1 MDRIDEKE
9 KKWWHP
15 TVTDTEYCNR
25 LRDDYPENAHM
36 DDDEL
41 RDFYADGRKY
51 STLWDHIGD
60 AYEDYEP
67 LADSYFD
74 LLTALAEKDDEI
86 NHHLLVLGE
95 SAKSEAAKDERIKE
109 LGAVVEAAIRLL
121 RFSELAPMDTP
132 ANRAWLDLQNAL
144 TALGKEGS

>member
-86 NHHLLVLGE
+86 THHLLVLGE
-95 SAKSEAAKDERIKE
+95 SAKSEASQGKRIEEATSQVISLLAKT
-109 LGAVVEAAIRLL
+109 GGVEYRNRLEAI
-121 RFSELAPMDTP
+121 LA
-132 ANRAWLDLQNAL
+132 
-144 TALGKEGS
+144 ALGKEGS